1 MTHPS
6 SLSLDLLHLGR
17 GRPADREHAQACPQ
31 CSAYLA
37 RLAMPVAVPD
47 SVRSL
52 PATRHAGP
60 LLGRWLLVGGL
71 GAAVAAGLLLLVAR
85 PGTDEVRSKGT
96 PTTSVFV
103 LRDGVVM
110 RWDGLAPVRAG
121 DALQLEVQPEG
132 MLRLQVFEVEQQLF
146 EGELTAGKQTL
157 PISWKVDP
165 GTDAVELRLVF
176 SKERL
181 TPERGLAV
189 WSSRRRD
196 DGVWATTLRLP
207 RAEP

>member
-17 GRPADREHAQACPQ
+17 GRPADQEHAQTCPQ

-37 RLAMPVAVPD
+37 RLALPVAVPE

-60 LLGRWLLVGGL
+60 RLGRWLLLGGL
-71 GAAVAAGLLLLVAR
+71 GAAVAAALLLVVAR

-103 LRDGVVM
+103 LRDGVVQ
-110 RWDGLAPVRAG
+110 RWDGLAAVRAG

-146 EGELTAGKQTL
+146 EGELAGGKQTL
-157 PISWKVDP
+157 PVSWKVDS
-165 GTDAVELRLVF
+165 GAGQVELRLVF

-181 TPERGLAV
+181 TPERGLTV
-189 WSSRRRD
+189 WSRGQRD
-196 DGVWATTLRLP
+196 DAAWATTLRLP
-207 RAEP
+207 RAER